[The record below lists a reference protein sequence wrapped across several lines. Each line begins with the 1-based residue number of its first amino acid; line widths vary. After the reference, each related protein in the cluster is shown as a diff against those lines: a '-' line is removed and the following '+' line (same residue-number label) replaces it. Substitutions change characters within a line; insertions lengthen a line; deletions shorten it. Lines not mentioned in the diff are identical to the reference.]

1 MLEVRLDFPLRF
13 YDENEFD
20 CNLELISKLL
30 DKKTFSCRLADDLIT
45 YSTAVRHHTKITER
59 NSQSVLLRA
68 YREYLVLHSEN
79 EDIKKKLVEKENEKT
94 TSREIII
101 TLTGQVDAE
110 VDIENNYFILPSMKR
125 PSLEEIVEKDLCT
138 PLLFKQIDEHL
149 IPTIHQIATNFLIA
163 LLLSDSIFAD
173 FMTGKYVLYLNG
185 RQYEDYRLIEFDGD
199 MVSAAVPDSKVG
211 IEDCWKWICNNTMM
225 GVPGKKEPV
234 YFTVLSYL
242 LNRYDYEALLYS
254 VIGLE
259 SLFTEPKS
267 RNISYQLKKNIAAVF
282 PSLQEADLNKVYK
295 LRSKF
300 VHAGS
305 DISFLDS
312 FIGFANDSTLKES
325 LELASA
331 ILIESI
337 RLLIRS
343 QASRFVF
350 KETTSYSL
358 C

>member
-1 MLEVRLDFPLRF
+1 MAVHAYTKRQFKESG
-13 YDENEFD
+13 FD
-20 CNLELISKLL
+20 
-30 DKKTFSCRLADDLIT
+30 
-45 YSTAVRHHTKITER
+45 
-59 NSQSVLLRA
+59 
-68 YREYLVLHSEN
+68 
-79 EDIKKKLVEKENEKT
+79 T
-94 TSREIII
+94 T
-101 TLTGQVDAE
+101 G
-110 VDIENNYFILPSMKR
+110 
-125 PSLEEIVEKDLCT
+125 
-138 PLLFKQIDEHL
+138 
-149 IPTIHQIATNFLIA
+149 
-163 LLLSDSIFAD
+163 
-173 FMTGKYVLYLNG
+173 
-185 RQYEDYRLIEFDGD
+185 
-199 MVSAAVPDSKVG
+199 
-211 IEDCWKWICNNTMM
+211 
-225 GVPGKKEPV
+225 
-234 YFTVLSYL
+234 
-242 LNRYDYEALLYS
+242 YEALLYS

-267 RNISYQLKKNIAAVF
+267 RNITYQLKKNIAAVF